1 MIPVFSSVLVN
12 DSSSLLGS
20 NRVFLVARSAIKLS
34 SRCNYLGETW
44 LQEIEKISCFENK
57 RKNSANGSLVQK
69 VNGNFQE
76 LPVSL
81 KFLLRM
87 IRRDLEVS
95 KWNVIFVNDTC
106 KLRFQQTKFSLFFD
120 AFNTGHSTHAF
131 RIKNTILLIIKS
143 NEHFHY
149 VTKSIPFLFFHFP
162 RQ

>member
-69 VNGNFQE
+69 VNGNF
-76 LPVSL
+76 
-81 KFLLRM
+81 
-87 IRRDLEVS
+87 
-95 KWNVIFVNDTC
+95 
-106 KLRFQQTKFSLFFD
+106 
-120 AFNTGHSTHAF
+120 
-131 RIKNTILLIIKS
+131 
-143 NEHFHY
+143 
-149 VTKSIPFLFFHFP
+149 
-162 RQ
+162 